1 MSSTGSRKNNRDTD
15 FVWNFVTV
23 QQKQENNEW
32 KDAEPGFVGS
42 NKDRCTCLFCGK
54 QFSALAHRIR
64 AHVGQLKGN
73 DVFLCPGVTKQPDE
87 TEVRFE
93 ERKAQFAGAKAR
105 CMSSAA
111 EKEAARK
118 KQRNR
123 QTQYIGLLPLD
134 I

>member
-54 QFSALAHRIR
+54 QFSAQAHRIR

-73 DVFLCPGVTKQPDE
+73 DVFLCTFTVYVVQLQLSGFSSHSGV
-87 TEVRFE
+87 
-93 ERKAQFAGAKAR
+93 
-105 CMSSAA
+105 
-111 EKEAARK
+111 
-118 KQRNR
+118 NR
-123 QTQYIGLLPLD
+123 QTQYIWTFAIRCL
-134 I
+134 IEYAQIVKSIS